1 MVSIF
6 SRNRV
11 NRVFQLSCW
20 MGTALLLGGLAACQR
35 GPSTATAIQAGNITI
50 LDTRTDLTDRAR
62 AKQNVEDTLIRY
74 PDINCLVG
82 LWSYN
87 GPAILSAVKDANKQ
101 GQVPIVCFDE
111 EEDTLQGIADGA
123 IHATVVQQ
131 PYEFGYQS
139 VRILAALARG
149 DKSVIPADK
158 IFNIPVKIITKD
170 NVQQFRDNLKSLLE
184 QADAKSAASETGD
197 QIQVAFL
204 TNNPSDFWR
213 IAMAGVRKAEA
224 EFHVACDFQM
234 PPTGTAD
241 EQQRMVETFIARKVS
256 GMAISP
262 NDAENQIDL
271 INQACQVM
279 NVICHDSDA
288 PKSNRLMYVG
298 TNNYTA
304 GREAGKIIKQVL
316 PGGGKIMLFVGRM
329 DAQNAIERRQ
339 GIIDELQGLPL
350 PQ

>member
-1 MVSIF
+1 M
-6 SRNRV
+6 
-11 NRVFQLSCW
+11 
-20 MGTALLLGGLAACQR
+20 
-35 GPSTATAIQAGNITI
+35 
-50 LDTRTDLTDRAR
+50 
-62 AKQNVEDTLIRY
+62 
-74 PDINCLVG
+74 G

>member
-20 MGTALLLGGLAACQR
+20 MGTVLLLGSLAACQR